1 MTTMTDTRD
10 TGAAPRKRPRLAR
23 RLVITLIVLTGLLV
37 GIDFGAAAM
46 GEYQVSKRARIAFK
60 LADDPAVTVYGFP
73 FLTQTL
79 SGEYDQITVEANGVP
94 IQDTLR
100 DVQIHADLHQVHA
113 PLSELL
119 SGSTASL
126 KIREVEGQVRVK
138 ATDFNRAIQ
147 ANKTAVPTDLTN
159 VTIEPATEKVVNTP
173 PEDLTDEPADEAEV
187 EAETESEE
195 TDDDTTAGV
204 KVGATI
210 DIAGRQTDVA
220 VFGIIELDGAKIRVA
235 PKRVDV
241 RNALGSGLLSAAL
254 QRQILP
260 LFAVTLD
267 PGKLPFEVTPTAVRV
282 DPGLISIKGEAKNVS
297 LAGARE

>member
-1 MTTMTDTRD
+1 MTTMTNTRES
-10 TGAAPRKRPRLAR
+10 GAPRKRRRVVR
-23 RLVITLIVLTGLLV
+23 RLVITLIVLTGLFV
-37 GIDFGAAAM
+37 GIDFAAAAM
-46 GEYQVSKRARIAFK
+46 AEYQVSKRARAAFK
-60 LADDPAVTVYGFP
+60 LADDPAVTVHGFP
-73 FLTQTL
+73 FLTQAL

-100 DVQIHADLHQVHA
+100 DVQIHADLHQVNA

-119 SGSTASL
+119 AGSTASL
-126 KIREVEGQVRVK
+126 KVREVDGQVRVK
-138 ATDFNRAIQ
+138 ANDFNRAIQ
-147 ANKTAVPTDLTN
+147 ANKTAVPTDITN

-173 PEDLTDEPADEAEV
+173 PEDLTDSPADES
-187 EAETESEE
+187 EAEAEE
-195 TDDDTTAGV
+195 TEDDTTAGV

-210 DIAGRQTDVA
+210 DIAGQQTDVA
-220 VFGIIELDGAKIRVA
+220 VFGIIELDGGKIRVA

-282 DPGLISIKGEAKNVS
+282 DPGLISLKGEAKNVS
-297 LAGARE
+297 LAGVRG